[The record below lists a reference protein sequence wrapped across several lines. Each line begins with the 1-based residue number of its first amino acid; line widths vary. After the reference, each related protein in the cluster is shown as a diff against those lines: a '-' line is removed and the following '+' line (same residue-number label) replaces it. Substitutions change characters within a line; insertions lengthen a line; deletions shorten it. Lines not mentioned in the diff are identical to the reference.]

1 MLLFACLGTI
11 CVSFMLMAI
20 GGPDR
25 WPSLAKTAEEAVGGA
40 GPLYYLALAGCA
52 VELYDEHALPGDRLA
67 RWLPEGV
74 PPAALGRDVEGIL
87 QAGIVFLGGRK
98 LEQGFVDN
106 VRVSHEALVLYAGPS
121 GLAEADGTGLQPADL
136 RQAWTA
142 SPGTFVCGRPEDEGT
157 VAEAAAAGRRTAV
170 DVVQYLEALGK

>member
-1 MLLFACLGTI
+1 
-11 CVSFMLMAI
+11 
-20 GGPDR
+20 
-25 WPSLAKTAEEAVGGA
+25 AVVGA
-40 GPLYYLALAGCA
+40 GVAGLSCAYYLALAGCA

-121 GLAEADGTGLQPADL
+121 GLAEADEAGFQPANG
-136 RQAWTA
+136 QVWTA
-142 SPGTFVCGRPEDEGT
+142 SPGTFACSRPGDDGT
-157 VAEAAAAGRRTAV
+157 VVEATTDGRRTAV